1 MKKLLAIILLL
12 LPTCMFAQNLE
23 SKKSLVFVKMLDE
36 DKTVLDNNGN
46 PCAKIVIET
55 ALKDVDIVGG
65 YILSEIV
72 NTDSGYEFFVS
83 VPKRQGQYITMFHDE
98 FNSLSI
104 PLWLDSPLK
113 GGAEYVLTLKGG
125 ASISMKGL
133 YGNSDAETIDLSSL
147 NTSIANDMSG
157 MFDDCQSLKSLD
169 LSNFNT
175 SNVTN
180 MSDMFSD
187 CDSLTS
193 LNLSNFNTSNV
204 TDMSGMFAG
213 CENLTSLDLSNFN
226 TSNVTNMSSMFDR
239 CESLTSLDLSNFNTS
254 NVTNMSRMFSDCDSL
269 TSLNLS
275 NFNTSNVTDMS
286 EMFDGCENLTSLD
299 LSNFNT
305 SNVTD
310 MSKMFDG
317 CENLISLDLSSF
329 NTANVT
335 RMCYMFAGCKNL
347 VTLDISNFN
356 MIVDEEEIHEF
367 YKCNILE
374 TMFRECNKLKTI
386 KVTNCNQQTI
396 EKLRFALRE
405 AGIEKQ
411 VRFIY

>member
-1 MKKLLAIILLL
+1 MKKLLAFLLLL

-46 PCAKIVIET
+46 PCAKIVIKT
-55 ALKDVDIVGG
+55 VLKDVDIVGG
-65 YILSEIV
+65 YILSEIA

-113 GGAEYVLTLKGG
+113 GGAEYVLTLNSG
-125 ASISMKGL
+125 ANISMKIL
-133 YGNSDAETIDLSSL
+133 YAHSDAETIDLSSL

-157 MFDDCQSLKSLD
+157 MFFDCRSLKSLD

-180 MSDMFSD
+180 MSRMFFD
-187 CDSLTS
+187 CQ
-193 LNLSNFNTSNV
+193 
-204 TDMSGMFAG
+204 
-213 CENLTSLDLSNFN
+213 
-226 TSNVTNMSSMFDR
+226 
-239 CESLTSLDLSNFNTS
+239 SLTSLDLSNFNTS
-254 NVTNMSRMFSDCDSL
+254 NVTNMS
-269 TSLNLS
+269 
-275 NFNTSNVTDMS
+275 
-286 EMFDGCENLTSLD
+286 EMFGN
-299 LSNFNT
+299 
-305 SNVTD
+305 
-310 MSKMFDG
+310 
-317 CENLISLDLSSF
+317 
-329 NTANVT
+329 
-335 RMCYMFAGCKNL
+335 
-347 VTLDISNFN
+347 
-356 MIVDEEEIHEF
+356 
-367 YKCNILE
+367 
-374 TMFRECNKLKTI
+374 CNKLKTI

-396 EKLRFALRE
+396 EKLRFALRK